1 MFALPVESSSDDEVL
16 LLELQYQ
23 WSIIN
28 WLTSSFFQHYLEL
41 ELVAEC
47 SMESMENAVAAALK
61 NNSFF

>member
-1 MFALPVESSSDDEVL
+1 ML

-23 WSIIN
+23 KSFIN
-28 WLTSSFFQHYLEL
+28 LLTSSFFKLNLEL